1 MKKLMIPLFIFLI
14 LFSFTLVQGN
24 QEGFNVPNIQPSIKN
39 IKVALKTPLVL
50 DSSSSKLITF
60 KKPPIKFKPFDY
72 SFFKIKKDQIIT
84 LEDGVKISGEEFL
97 KEINEIE
104 QKLNALGYS
113 LRDKEEE
120 IVLQRI
126 VIKKDNLEMQKKLFK
141 NITPISTLELVPK
154 DEPLKEFKNFSFE
167 RKWNLPL
174 GDDDFNVDIST
185 GLSLKGEESQ
195 VYSNAYAVAKA
206 GVLGYKTEI
215 LRVEADIK
223 SGKEQNADKGIL
235 RVYILE
241 KKEYEKSFNTKFD
254 FKEKFSYNLDWSFPI
269 SVPVGPF
276 NVKGSFGI
284 RGGLGLELGS
294 NLNFLLCN
302 AVIKPSVDTKAFAE
316 VGLDYKVASA
326 GLGGELTILKNNLVL
341 AGSLGLILQ
350 DPLSNSYFKMSA
362 FGENDM
368 NALSGDIYFFVK
380 VNYLVGSKK
389 FKTEIY
395 NWDGF
400 SWNTKLFEYSSQ
412 EPAYKDKN
420 IWLLV
425 KNIRGITPY
434 TARNEKTGVTPE
446 NFYVEVEVGGQVFTK
461 KITDSNKDGIADSDW
476 NIKIPLSSRY
486 TSVPIKIRVVQEYSI
501 RELRFKNNLDLAK
514 GENKDLEILLDL
526 NSWQFTGTLDGKI
539 NQEYTTTGDT
549 NYFGERFHSIT
560 FELGSDTGFKPAPGQ
575 AR

>member
-60 KKPPIKFKPFDY
+60 KKTPVKFKPFDY

-97 KEINEIE
+97 KEINQIE

-120 IVLQRI
+120 IVIQRI

-141 NITPISTLELVPK
+141 NITPIATLEFVPK

-195 VYSNAYAVAKA
+195 VHSNAYAVAKA
-206 GVLGYKTEI
+206 GVLGYKTEL

-223 SGKEQNADKGIL
+223 SGREQNADKGLL

-241 KKEYEKSFNTKFD
+241 KKEYERNFNTKFD
-254 FKEKFSYNLDWSFPI
+254 FKEKFSYNLNWSFPI

-276 NVKGSFGI
+276 NVTGSFGI
-284 RGGLGLELGS
+284 KGGLALELGS
-294 NLNFLLCN
+294 NLKSLLCN
-302 AVIKPSVDTKAFAE
+302 ASIKPSIDTKAFAE

-326 GLGGELTILKNNLVL
+326 GVGGELTILKNTLILN
-341 AGSLGLILQ
+341 GSLGLILQ

-362 FGENDM
+362 LGENDL
-368 NALSGDIYFFVK
+368 NALSGGIYFFVK

-400 SWNTKLFEYSSQ
+400 SWNTKLFEYSTQ

-420 IWLLV
+420 VWLLI
-425 KNIRGITPY
+425 KNIKGITPY
-434 TARNEKTGVTPE
+434 TPRNEKINITSE
-446 NFYVEVEVGGQVFTK
+446 NFYLEVEVGGQVFTK
-461 KITDSNKDGIADSDW
+461 KIKDSNKDGIADSDW
-476 NIKIPLSSRY
+476 DIRIPLSSRY
-486 TSVPIKIRVVQEYSI
+486 TSVPIKIRVIQEYSV

-514 GENKDLEILLDL
+514 GGDKDLEIVLDL
-526 NSWQFTGTLDGKI
+526 NSWQFTGTVNGVVER
-539 NQEYTTTGDT
+539 EYTVTGDT
-549 NYFGERFHSIT
+549 NYFGEGFHSIT
-560 FELGSDTGFKPAPGQ
+560 FKLSSSLGFNTAPGQ
-575 AR
+575 SK